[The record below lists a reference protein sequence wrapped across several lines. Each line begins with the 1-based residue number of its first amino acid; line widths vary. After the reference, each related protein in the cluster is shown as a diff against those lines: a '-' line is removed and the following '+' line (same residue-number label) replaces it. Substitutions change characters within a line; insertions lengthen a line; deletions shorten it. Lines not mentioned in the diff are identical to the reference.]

1 MFLPL
6 GEENQTKSLINKAKH
21 TKKIPLTV
29 PPGRRGQTEHPSASG
44 TLSSIKG
51 TQYAWESPKFNGQ
64 CSAKWKHTGIKLQGV
79 DLNYHSPCF

>member
-6 GEENQTKSLINKAKH
+6 GEENQTKSHINKAKH

-44 TLSSIKG
+44 TQSSIKG
-51 TQYAWESPKFNGQ
+51 THYAWESPKFNAQ
-64 CSAKWKHTGIKLQGV
+64 CSAKWKHIGINLQGV
-79 DLNYHSPCF
+79 DFK